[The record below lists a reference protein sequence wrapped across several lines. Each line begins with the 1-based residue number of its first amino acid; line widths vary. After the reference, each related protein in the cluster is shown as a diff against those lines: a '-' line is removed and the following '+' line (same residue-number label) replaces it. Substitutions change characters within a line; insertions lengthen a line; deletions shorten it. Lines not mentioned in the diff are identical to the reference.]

1 MSYRIF
7 VENQEVDT
15 GGDFSAQFTYT
26 IDDIKDF
33 SSRNTK
39 FSKVIILPGTGN
51 NNKVFGNIFEVGNA
65 NFHNASTPNVGYNF
79 NAAKSAGC
87 LITQDSIPIFKGVIR
102 VMEII
107 IDKGRIEYETAV
119 FGELGGLVSAV
130 GDKKLEDLN
139 FASLN
144 HTFTMSNIQASWS
157 ATTGYYYPLI
167 DYGYTLDG
175 KIFPVQTF
183 RPAIYVKDYIDKI
196 FQGAGYTYES
206 TFFNTNFFKRLI
218 VPFNGLFPTIDVAQV
233 FNLSRGSSFSTITN
247 APRSVPFTS
256 TTFPLYLEQNFENT
270 IFTYNRE
277 QAISVQY
284 TIQFTTSISFGT
296 FLSVRLL
303 KNGLQ
308 VFNTSYNSNGVKTLT
323 GTLELNPGDYISL
336 QIARTSGSGSASI
349 SLVNMKLE
357 GQPTVKIPLGIND
370 LVSVNEFIPKDVLQ
384 KDFLV
389 WLVKMFNLY
398 IDEDKDKV
406 KHLTI
411 EPFYSYY
418 DSSTSIDWE
427 QKIDH
432 NQPIKI
438 KPMGELNSRLYEFKY
453 KDDSDYYNDYY
464 KKKFGTG
471 YGNFS
476 FDSGYEFAKDKQ
488 TVEIGFS
495 ASPLVQY
502 SGSEIVAT
510 SIQKRGG
517 NSIERTAS
525 NIRILSRGAANISLT
540 NHNLI
545 ITYNGSTIGTYS
557 NYPYAGHLDSPDAP
571 TTDLSF
577 GVPAEFYFKIVTG
590 YLSGNLY
597 NIFWSYY
604 LSEIVDKDSK
614 VLTAAFK
621 LSPVD
626 IYQLDFSKP
635 IHVLGQRWRLNSVLD
650 YSTDQPDLTKC
661 ELLKVI
667 DLE

>member
-119 FGELGGLVSAV
+119 FGELGGLVSAL

-144 HTFTMSNIQASWS
+144 HTFTMSNIQASWA

-183 RPAIYVKDYIDKI
+183 RPAIYAKEYVDKI
-196 FQGAGYTYES
+196 FSDAGYTYDS

-218 VPFNGLFPTIDVAQV
+218 VPFNGLFPTIDVSLVLSINRGA
-233 FNLSRGSSFSTITN
+233 NLAATN
-247 APRSVPFTS
+247 IFTDIPFTS
-256 TTFPLYLEQNFENT
+256 VGFPAYLAQNPANSVFTYKRPQPITVLFSTTFN
-270 IFTYNRE
+270 I
-277 QAISVQY
+277 AI
-284 TIQFTTSISFGT
+284 TGAAT
-296 FLSVRLL
+296 FAVRLM
-303 KNGLQ
+303 KNNVEIARRFG
-308 VFNTSYNSNGVKTLT
+308 NATGSYSFS
-323 GTLELNPGDYISL
+323 GTLALEPNDYISIQVFRGGASGTTTISNVNFDL
-336 QIARTSGSGSASI
+336 Q
-349 SLVNMKLE
+349 
-357 GQPTVKIPLGIND
+357 GQPTVKLPLEIND
-370 LVSVNEFIPKDVLQ
+370 VVGMNDMIPKDVLQ

-406 KHLTI
+406 KHITI

-453 KDDSDYYNDYY
+453 KDDSDYYNDLY
-464 KKKFGTG
+464 KKKYGTG

-495 ASPLVQY
+495 PSPLVQY

-510 SIQKRGG
+510 SIQKRNGTT
-517 NSIERTAS
+517 IERTAS
-525 NIRILSRGAANISLT
+525 NIRILQRGAANLPLT
-540 NHNLI
+540 SHDLV
-545 ITYNGSTIGTYS
+545 ITNNGTSIGVFS